1 MRHVRHVRLAAE
13 SCGRL
18 ARRVHRREEEDPGS
32 VASLVCPPVRC
43 SARRLLKSARC
54 VTQVRVIIGTG
65 SRPKGPPSRRQVGE
79 PRNTGWCTA
88 FRSRQAPRAADRRLR
103 SRNGKGNG
111 KGNGIP
117 RRPISRAKT
126 FDEKLPPFG
135 DGRDLV
141 RSSGGPGRRAWLP
154 AFPAQHRGS
163 ADNANGSPV
172 PLQDRAAALAGDGS
186 VLAVGAAGTC
196 VARLQPPRP
205 LTPRSSPPSRGPRS
219 PSSELHAPRSVPEA
233 RLQSDRWR

>member
-1 MRHVRHVRLAAE
+1 VRHVRHVRLAAE

-65 SRPKGPPSRRQVGE
+65 SRP
-79 PRNTGWCTA
+79 
-88 FRSRQAPRAADRRLR
+88 
-103 SRNGKGNG
+103 
-111 KGNGIP
+111 
-117 RRPISRAKT
+117 
-126 FDEKLPPFG
+126 DEKLPPFG